1 MKESDF
7 FIQNFSDLSRHLP
20 EEALGIGLDS
30 RENPFQ
36 FSSEFRAN
44 IKADNLDY
52 PMLND
57 LICVSDRGVGV
68 SL

>member
-1 MKESDF
+1 MTFLFKIFLILPCIPRKKPWESDWILVRILF
-7 FIQNFSDLSRHLP
+7 NSHRNSGQ
-20 EEALGIGLDS
+20 
-30 RENPFQ
+30 
-36 FSSEFRAN
+36 N

-57 LICVSDRGVGV
+57 LICVSDRGVCV